1 MYRSASKP
9 LKEVDLDLN
18 ATIYPNYFGGAWNK
32 IYFEKMCEFYSRLE
46 KNKFT
51 VIRHSN
57 IYGPHDKFDLE
68 KSHVFAATI
77 TKVMNS
83 TSNKITIW
91 GTGEEQRDLLHVSDL
106 ARFVALSLDNQKENY
121 GLYNV
126 GYGESIS
133 VRSLVEKIIVYS
145 GKKLEIEHDL
155 SQPSNKTTVSLD
167 YSKAK
172 MELGW
177 KPKVS
182 LSTGI
187 KNTMDWYKNY
197 HQTI

>member
-1 MYRSASKP
+1 
-9 LKEVDLDLN
+9 
-18 ATIYPNYFGGAWNK
+18 
-32 IYFEKMCEFYSRLE
+32 MCEFYSRLE

-106 ARFVALSLDNQKENY
+106 ARFVALSLDKQKENY

-167 YSKAK
+167 CSKAK